1 LEGPLADTYL
11 KVGDVSVPGFR
22 ITEESVARMASD
34 LEAAIEGLDVKKSVL
49 LLQPFDNSIY
59 YSSRA
64 QGEKTLTCKGSDR
77 KYHVEGELK
86 MISKEDMKELFIL
99 IIPLIK
105 AAKGMKVIIMSPMPR
120 YLIAK
125 CCDNPGHVTNRNTD
139 CYIDSMIQGIRD
151 VYSWINSTIFLRRI
165 KDVKTFNPTH
175 ALGFNSYD
183 VNIDTI
189 LDLWGEDPVHPTA
202 AAYKVLA
209 EKLASLVDDTLNK
222 SAAAAGSSDSQQ
234 PQKKRQATRE
244 PWIVASE
251 PVAKRLGDG
260 KGQHKRQQKSGH
272 EAGRG
277 RRGHNRGGPSSAR
290 GYYNPYSGP
299 SHRGNFRGHGS
310 GPRGGGRGPYRGR
323 WGRW

>member
-1 LEGPLADTYL
+1 
-11 KVGDVSVPGFR
+11 
-22 ITEESVARMASD
+22 
-34 LEAAIEGLDVKKSVL
+34 
-49 LLQPFDNSIY
+49 
-59 YSSRA
+59 
-64 QGEKTLTCKGSDR
+64 
-77 KYHVEGELK
+77 

-105 AAKGMKVIIMSPMPR
+105 AAKGMKVIIMGPMPR

-139 CYIDSMIQGIRD
+139 CYIDGMIQGIRD

-175 ALGFNSYD
+175 ALGFSNYD

-189 LDLWGEDPVHPTA
+189 PWTCGGRIPSTLPP
-202 AAYKVLA
+202 AAYNVLA
-209 EKLASLVDDTLNK
+209 EKLASLVDDILNE
-222 SAAAAGSSDSQQ
+222 SAAAAGNSDSQQ

-260 KGQHKRQQKSGH
+260 QGQHKRQQKRGH

-277 RRGHNRGGPSSAR
+277 RRGHSRGGHSSTMAPTALTVAR
-290 GYYNPYSGP
+290 PTGATLEAKALAQGAGEEGP
-299 SHRGNFRGHGS
+299 SGAAGAAGKRRWPS
-310 GPRGGGRGPYRGR
+310 GPRD
-323 WGRW
+323 